1 MNKNLITLL
10 RKSLITLFVVFGL
23 TDFYSQN
30 TLLKDTEAAKVV
42 SRNVSQDFRDNK
54 IEKAFNTLSQHW
66 PLPVN
71 EINNLKTQTIQS
83 VNLISERYGK
93 AESIVKVSEQNIKD
107 AGFRETYLVKFEYTA
122 IRLIFTYYKNSKGWL
137 VNGFVWDSEFDEE
150 FK

>member
-1 MNKNLITLL
+1 MNKNLHPLL
-10 RKSLITLFVVFGL
+10 RKSLITLLVVFGL

-30 TLLKDTEAAKVV
+30 TLLKDTEAAKLL
-42 SRNVSQDFRDNK
+42 SRSVSQDFRDHK
-54 IEKAFNTLSQHW
+54 IEEAFNILSPYW

-83 VNLISERYGK
+83 INLISERYGK
-93 AESIVKVSEQNIKD
+93 AESVVKVSEQNIKD

-137 VNGFVWDSEFDEE
+137 VNGFKWDSEFDEE

>member
-1 MNKNLITLL
+1 MNRNLHPLLRKTLITLL
-10 RKSLITLFVVFGL
+10 VVFGL
-23 TDFYSQN
+23 TEFYSQN
-30 TLLKDTEAAKVV
+30 TLLKDIEAAKLV
-42 SRNVSQDFRDNK
+42 SRNVTEDFRDNK
-54 IEKAFNTLSQHW
+54 IEEAFNTLSPYW

-137 VNGFVWDSEFDEE
+137 VNGFKWDSEFDEE